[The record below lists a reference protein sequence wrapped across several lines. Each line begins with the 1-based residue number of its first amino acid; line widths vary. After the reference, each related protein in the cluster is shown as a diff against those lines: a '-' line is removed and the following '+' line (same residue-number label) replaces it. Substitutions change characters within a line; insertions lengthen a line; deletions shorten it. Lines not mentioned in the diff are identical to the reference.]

1 LNQFGGAE
9 RVLEVMHETF
19 PDAPIFTSIYLPD
32 KMPDVFKKMD
42 IRTSFMQ
49 KLPFLKNHFK
59 KYLLLYPLAFNS
71 FNLSEYDLI
80 LSSSSAFAKGVRKRK
95 NQCHICYCYTPMR
108 FAWRYKD
115 YIEREKFNFIIR
127 MILPLFMSILRKW
140 DIDSNRNVDHFIT
153 LSNFIAKRIKNIY
166 NRTSVVIFPSI
177 NVKRFVPASNISDY
191 FLVVSRLNAYK
202 KIDVAIKAFNKL
214 GFPLMIIGE
223 GPYKEQ
229 LMKMAGK
236 NIEFM
241 GRISDNDLPK
251 YYAECRA
258 VIFPGE
264 EDFGI
269 VPVEAQAAGRPVI
282 AYGSGGALETI
293 IKDET
298 GIYFDSID
306 EGSIMNA
313 VNRFV
318 SMKFDPKRIRDN
330 ALRFDDEI
338 FKERLREF
346 VNLKYAEFLN
356 GKK

>member
-1 LNQFGGAE
+1 
-9 RVLEVMHETF
+9 
-19 PDAPIFTSIYLPD
+19 
-32 KMPDVFKKMD
+32 
-42 IRTSFMQ
+42 
-49 KLPFLKNHFK
+49 
-59 KYLLLYPLAFNS
+59 
-71 FNLSEYDLI
+71 
-80 LSSSSAFAKGVRKRK
+80 
-95 NQCHICYCYTPMR
+95 MR